1 MGDFRIKVFCAAGLL
16 MALPWITIQSQ
27 QINSLPRLP
36 GMGGPLRVEFGT
48 GYDFFS
54 HSYTVLSVDT
64 SSTMSEGNL
73 HLNLHYTPLSTGNH
87 TLEFGDRFFLGQQYT
102 YNTLSAIWRK
112 GTRQGLSTSAETR
125 WETKRFT
132 DEGFI
137 YSNNYNAFLGTL
149 RGAYR
154 WSGQWS
160 ISGRVK
166 AERFDYD
173 HHNTFF
179 YDTRTLSAALMLRG
193 GDWTG
198 PWFELEAGGRSQA
211 APDTTA
217 LDHGDSDLRLV
228 LGMVFPTG
236 GDLQATIYQ
245 DVRTYG
251 NAGPRPDRTMLGARL
266 DGRIAP
272 LSRWGM
278 WLEAGIERRTYG
290 EQTLIYND
298 GTELRFAAGPS
309 WHPGE
314 AWEVRFGT
322 GWQNHRTEGYTDSSY
337 VDLFGVTQLT
347 DSWSQPFLFTEANV
361 FSSGGFWAFL
371 TLETGWRSYESDT
384 EWDSDFWYVDL
395 SATLEVPVW
404 KGLAIQALINLTP
417 ERHREP
423 EDNSVTNYTSIDL
436 IYRF

>member
-1 MGDFRIKVFCAAGLL
+1 
-16 MALPWITIQSQ
+16 MALPWITIQGQ
-27 QINSLPRLP
+27 QNGSLPRLP
-36 GMGGPLRVEFGT
+36 GMGGPFRVEFGT

-54 HSYTVLSVDT
+54 HSYTVLSADT

-73 HLNLHYTPLSTGNH
+73 HLNLHYTPLSTGGH

-102 YNTLSAIWRK
+102 YNTLSAVWRK
-112 GTRQGLSTSAETR
+112 GTWQGFSTSAETR

-132 DEGFI
+132 DKGFI
-137 YSNNYNAFLGTL
+137 YSNDYDALLGTL

-160 ISGRVK
+160 ISGRVR
-166 AERFDYD
+166 AEQFDYD

-179 YDTRTLSAALMLRG
+179 YDTRTLSGSLRLRG
-193 GDWTG
+193 GGWTG
-198 PWFELEAGGRSQA
+198 PWFEFEADGRSQA

-228 LGMVFPTG
+228 LGWVLPTG
-236 GDLQATIYQ
+236 GDLQATIYR
-245 DVRTYG
+245 DVRTYR
-251 NAGPRPDRTMLGARL
+251 NAGPRPDRTMHGVRL
-266 DGRIAP
+266 NGRIAP

-278 WLEAGIERRTYG
+278 WLEAGVEKRTYS
-290 EQTLIYND
+290 EQTLVYND
-298 GTELRFAAGPS
+298 GTDLRFAAGPT

-337 VDLFGVTQLT
+337 VDLFGVTHIT
-347 DSWSQPFLFTEANV
+347 DSWSQPFLFTEANML
-361 FSSGGFWAFL
+361 SGGGFWAFL
-371 TLETGWRSYESDT
+371 TLETGWRTYESET

-395 SATLEVPVW
+395 SATMEIPVW

-436 IYRF
+436 LYRF